1 MKNQPKVL
9 VTGSHDLAEIVEIHP
24 GQKAF
29 LFGGKLEML
38 QNVMAFCRQV
48 YHSAF
53 GPEEGERRFR
63 ALTLVDA
70 VALWEAG
77 LPDSRSI
84 N

>member
-1 MKNQPKVL
+1 MKNPPQVL
-9 VTGSHDLAEIVEIHP
+9 VSNPATIVELSP
-24 GQKAF
+24 DPQRA
-29 LFGGKLEML
+29 LVFGGKLEL
-38 QNVMAFCRQV
+38 LRSVMAFCRQV
-48 YHSAF
+48 YYGAF

-77 LPDSRSI
+77 LPDSRFI